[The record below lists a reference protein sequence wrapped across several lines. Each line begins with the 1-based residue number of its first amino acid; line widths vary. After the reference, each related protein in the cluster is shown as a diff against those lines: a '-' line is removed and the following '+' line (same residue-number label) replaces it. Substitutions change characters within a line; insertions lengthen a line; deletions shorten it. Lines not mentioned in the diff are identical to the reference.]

1 MIKKLFKYFSVFLSH
16 SLSLSLPLFLTLSLS
31 IYIYIYIR
39 PSVFILLNL
48 NKKIFNGTGSN
59 NFLNFYAYVIDFSLT
74 VREANGDEIKFNFK
88 IIIYSFI
95 LVEQF
100 VNIPKTN
107 WNK

>member
-1 MIKKLFKYFSVFLSH
+1 MCVCVCVCVC
-16 SLSLSLPLFLTLSLS
+16 
-31 IYIYIYIR
+31 
-39 PSVFILLNL
+39 PSVFIFLSL

-107 WNK
+107 CNK